1 MKIAIMQPYFFPYL
15 GYLSL
20 LKHTDKF
27 ILLDD
32 VQFIRHGWIE
42 RNRILKPDTGWQY
55 ISVPLRKK
63 NYTTSIKDIEIN
75 NDTDWRDKIFRQL
88 AHYKKK
94 APFYRKAI
102 TLVENALAIETNNI
116 SELNLHILK
125 SLCTYLDINADIT
138 IFSAMNI
145 AIEPPDAPD
154 EWALNICKKVSG
166 ATEYWNPV
174 GGMEFFDRSKYTNM
188 DINLIFQKI
197 HLSDYQQINQN
208 AEFEPG
214 LSIIDVMMFN
224 SPSDINAML
233 DNYECL

>member
-1 MKIAIMQPYFFPYL
+1 MQPYFFPYL

-42 RNRILKPDTGWQY
+42 RNRILKPETGWQY
-55 ISVPLRKK
+55 IAVPLKKK
-63 NYTTSIKDIEIN
+63 NYTASIKETEIN
-75 NDTDWRDKIFRQL
+75 NDTNWQDKILRQL

-94 APFYRKAI
+94 APFYRKTIAA
-102 TLVENALAIETNNI
+102 VENALAIETNNI
-116 SELNLHILK
+116 SQLNLHILK
-125 SLCTYLDINADIT
+125 SLCAYLNIDADISV
-138 IFSAMNI
+138 FSDMQ
-145 AIEPPDAPD
+145 IEIDQPQAPD
-154 EWALNICKKVSG
+154 EWALNICKKLSDV
-166 ATEYWNPV
+166 TEYWNPI
-174 GGMEFFDRSKYTNM
+174 GGMEFFDKNKYTTA
-188 DINLIFQKI
+188 DINLVFQKI
-197 HLSDYQQINQN
+197 KLTDYHQINHN

-224 SPSDINAML
+224 SPNDINKML

>member
-63 NYTTSIKDIEIN
+63 NYTASIKDTEIN
-75 NDTDWRDKIFRQL
+75 NDADWQDKILRQL

-94 APFYRKAI
+94 APFYRKTIAAI
-102 TLVENALAIETNNI
+102 ENAFAIETNNI
-116 SELNLHILK
+116 SQLNLHVLK
-125 SLCTYLDINADIT
+125 SLCTYLNIEADIS
-138 IFSAMNI
+138 IFSDMQI
-145 AIEPPDAPD
+145 DIDTPQAPD
-154 EWALNICKKVSG
+154 EWALNICKKLPDV
-166 ATEYWNPV
+166 TEYWNPI
-174 GGMEFFDRSKYTNM
+174 GGMEFFDKNKYTAA
-188 DINLIFQKI
+188 DINLVFQKI
-197 HLSDYQQINQN
+197 NLTDYHQINHN

-224 SPSDINAML
+224 SPDDINRML